1 MFPLIT
7 FAQNNPIEPCSF
19 ESNNLW
25 IKLVQL
31 CPEGELVCDKVI
43 YIGLNKKTG
52 DFITL
57 QGKTVVSK
65 RNSNFLYYEFI
76 NNDTKYII
84 DRNNFLEIIKDTG
97 GTPFF
102 CKNIY
107 NYLIINKK
115 VLYKYKKRLL
125 KLI

>member
-1 MFPLIT
+1 MKKTIIYIFLMFPLIT
-7 FAQNNPIEPCSF
+7 FAQNVPIEPCSF

-31 CPEGELVCDKVI
+31 CPEGELACDKVI

-65 RNSNFLYYEFI
+65 RNNNFLYYEFI

-84 DRNNFLEIIKDTG
+84 DRDNFLEIIKD
-97 GTPFF
+97 
-102 CKNIY
+102 
-107 NYLIINKK
+107 NKTI
-115 VLYKYKKRLL
+115 LSQ
-125 KLI
+125 KLQLCP

>member
-1 MFPLIT
+1 MKKIIISIFFIFPSIT

-25 IKLVQL
+25 IKLVNL
-31 CPEGELVCDKVI
+31 CPEGELSCDKVI

-57 QGKTVVSK
+57 QGKAVVSK

-84 DRNNFLEIIKDTG
+84 DRNNFLEIIKD
-97 GTPFF
+97 
-102 CKNIY
+102 
-107 NYLIINKK
+107 NKTILSQK
-115 VLYKYKKRLL
+115 MQLCP
-125 KLI
+125 

>member
-1 MFPLIT
+1 MKKIIISIFFIFPSIT
-7 FAQNNPIEPCSF
+7 FAQNNPLEQCSF

-25 IKLVQL
+25 IKLVNL
-31 CPEGELVCDKVI
+31 CPEGELSCDKVI

-65 RNSNFLYYEFI
+65 RNNNFLYYEFI

-84 DRNNFLEIIKDTG
+84 DRNNFLEIIKD
-97 GTPFF
+97 
-102 CKNIY
+102 
-107 NYLIINKK
+107 NKTILSQK
-115 VLYKYKKRLL
+115 MQLCP
-125 KLI
+125 

>member
-1 MFPLIT
+1 MKKIIISIFFIFPSIT

-31 CPEGELVCDKVI
+31 CPEGELSCDKVI
-43 YIGLNKKTG
+43 YIRLNKKTG

-65 RNSNFLYYEFI
+65 RNNNFLYYEFI

-84 DRNNFLEIIKDTG
+84 DRDNFLEIIKD
-97 GTPFF
+97 
-102 CKNIY
+102 
-107 NYLIINKK
+107 NKTI
-115 VLYKYKKRLL
+115 LSQ
-125 KLI
+125 KLQLCP

>member
-1 MFPLIT
+1 MNLYYGENYEKIIISIFFIFPSIT

-65 RNSNFLYYEFI
+65 RNNNFLYYEFI

-84 DRNNFLEIIKDTG
+84 DRNNFLEIIKD
-97 GTPFF
+97 
-102 CKNIY
+102 
-107 NYLIINKK
+107 NKTILSQK
-115 VLYKYKKRLL
+115 MQLCP
-125 KLI
+125 

>member
-1 MFPLIT
+1 MKKTIISIFFIFPSIT
-7 FAQNNPIEPCSF
+7 FAQNVPIEPCSF

-31 CPEGELVCDKVI
+31 CPEGDIACDKVI

-65 RNSNFLYYEFI
+65 RNNNFLYYEFI

-84 DRNNFLEIIKDTG
+84 DRNNFLEIIKD
-97 GTPFF
+97 
-102 CKNIY
+102 
-107 NYLIINKK
+107 NKTI
-115 VLYKYKKRLL
+115 LSQ
-125 KLI
+125 KLQLCP

>member
-1 MFPLIT
+1 MKKTIIYIFLMFPLIT
-7 FAQNNPIEPCSF
+7 FAQNVPIEPCSF

-65 RNSNFLYYEFI
+65 RNNNFLYYEFI

-84 DRNNFLEIIKDTG
+84 DRNNFLEIIKD
-97 GTPFF
+97 
-102 CKNIY
+102 
-107 NYLIINKK
+107 NKTI
-115 VLYKYKKRLL
+115 LSQ
-125 KLI
+125 KLQL

>member
-1 MFPLIT
+1 MKKIIMSIFLIFPFIT
-7 FAQNNPIEPCSF
+7 FAQNVPIEPCSF

-65 RNSNFLYYEFI
+65 RNNNFLYYEFI

-84 DRNNFLEIIKDTG
+84 YRDNFLEIIKDNKTILSQ
-97 GTPFF
+97 
-102 CKNIY
+102 KNAIMP
-107 NYLIINKK
+107 INFKF
-115 VLYKYKKRLL
+115 
-125 KLI
+125 I

>member
-1 MFPLIT
+1 MKKIIISIFFIFPSIT

-19 ESNNLW
+19 ESNNLESNNLW

-31 CPEGELVCDKVI
+31 CPEGELTCDKVI

-65 RNSNFLYYEFI
+65 RNNNFLYYEFI

-84 DRNNFLEIIKDTG
+84 DRNNFLEIIKD
-97 GTPFF
+97 
-102 CKNIY
+102 
-107 NYLIINKK
+107 NKTI
-115 VLYKYKKRLL
+115 LSQ
-125 KLI
+125 KLQLCP

>member
-1 MFPLIT
+1 MKKTIIYIFLMFPLIT
-7 FAQNNPIEPCSF
+7 FAQNVPIEPCSF

-57 QGKTVVSK
+57 QGKAVISK

-84 DRNNFLEIIKDTG
+84 DRNNFLEIIKDNNT
-97 GTPFF
+97 
-102 CKNIY
+102 I
-107 NYLIINKK
+107 LSQ
-115 VLYKYKKRLL
+115 
-125 KLI
+125 KLQLCP